1 MLSRLRDIV
10 TKNDRE
16 KIEKELYKIEN
27 KENLSDEE

>member
-27 KENLSDEE
+27 KENLSDKE